1 MISTLPI
8 IDYSKSA
15 PNSRPYDV
23 CMLTRSQSR
32 QLGQHQYQTH
42 PLTSPFNPFRNHQ
55 SSSSQNLGNPSVV
68 TPPVSTHR
76 NPCPQNQNSSP
87 WIGTPTQLRTTAPP
101 PTRLPS
107 STSTTTN
114 TPSINP
120 KTKKR
125 GRRRSRRYSVPEA
138 TSFLTPESD
147 PERLTIQNQLEN
159 HLQSAQDPLTR
170 ALLNVVIYHIT
181 KPESLPFE
189 LFGLAR
195 FYPAQGPIK
204 FYLHFYSD
212 DNPRI
217 ATIKSPR

>member
-1 MISTLPI
+1 
-8 IDYSKSA
+8 
-15 PNSRPYDV
+15 
-23 CMLTRSQSR
+23 MLTRSQSR

-42 PLTSPFNPFRNHQ
+42 PLTPPFNPFRNPQ
-55 SSSSQNLGNPSVV
+55 SSSSQNPGNPSVV

-101 PTRLPS
+101 PSRLPS
-107 STSTTTN
+107 SISTTTN

-170 ALLNVVIYHIT
+170 ALLNVVIHHIT